1 MKKMTTFI
9 INVLMIQHK
18 IHTIIRATFT
28 GGTLVIYLLIGYL
41 TSAPSINTIFK
52 KGEKPMKEVTKLL
65 INDFKIKE
73 LGYDFMGFSLCKNS
87 LLSFHHLILS
97 KEYCKKAHLGKGY
110 WYWNGV
116 ILCQD
121 TSHEYLHLI
130 QRYEPIHSKVLFNV
144 HASVWFYFPICCF
157 S

>member
-1 MKKMTTFI
+1 
-9 INVLMIQHK
+9 
-18 IHTIIRATFT
+18 
-28 GGTLVIYLLIGYL
+28 
-41 TSAPSINTIFK
+41 
-52 KGEKPMKEVTKLL
+52 MKEVTKLL

-73 LGYDFMGFSLCKNS
+73 LGYDFMGFSLYKDS

-130 QRYEPIHSKVLFNV
+130 QRYEDELFRYISSEMYDMKVKGYLDKQNLI
-144 HASVWFYFPICCF
+144 AIGQILDYFESLYMDQKTDKGHYLIKEKYLDRNRF
-157 S
+157 E

>member
-1 MKKMTTFI
+1 
-9 INVLMIQHK
+9 
-18 IHTIIRATFT
+18 
-28 GGTLVIYLLIGYL
+28 
-41 TSAPSINTIFK
+41 
-52 KGEKPMKEVTKLL
+52 MKEVTKLL

-73 LGYDFMGFSLCKNS
+73 LGYDFMGFSLYKDS

-121 TSHEYLHLI
+121 TSHEYLHLV
-130 QRYEPIHSKVLFNV
+130 QRYSDELFRYITSEMYDMKVKGYLDKQNLI
-144 HASVWFYFPICCF
+144 AIGQILDYFESLYMEQKTDKGHYLIKEKYLDRNRF
-157 S
+157 E

>member
-1 MKKMTTFI
+1 
-9 INVLMIQHK
+9 
-18 IHTIIRATFT
+18 
-28 GGTLVIYLLIGYL
+28 
-41 TSAPSINTIFK
+41 
-52 KGEKPMKEVTKLL
+52 MKEVTKLL

-130 QRYEPIHSKVLFNV
+130 QRYEDELFRYITSEMYDMKAKGYLDKQNLI
-144 HASVWFYFPICCF
+144 AIGQILDYFESLYMEQKTDKGHYLIKEKYLDRNRF
-157 S
+157 E

>member
-1 MKKMTTFI
+1 
-9 INVLMIQHK
+9 
-18 IHTIIRATFT
+18 
-28 GGTLVIYLLIGYL
+28 
-41 TSAPSINTIFK
+41 
-52 KGEKPMKEVTKLL
+52 MKEVTKLL

-121 TSHEYLHLI
+121 TSHEYLHLV
-130 QRYEPIHSKVLFNV
+130 QRYSDELFRYITSEMYDMKVKGYLDKQNLI
-144 HASVWFYFPICCF
+144 SIGQILDYFESLYMEQKTDKGHYLIKEKYLDRNRF
-157 S
+157 E

>member
-1 MKKMTTFI
+1 
-9 INVLMIQHK
+9 
-18 IHTIIRATFT
+18 
-28 GGTLVIYLLIGYL
+28 
-41 TSAPSINTIFK
+41 
-52 KGEKPMKEVTKLL
+52 MKEVTKLL

-73 LGYDFMGFSLCKNS
+73 LGYDFMGFSLCKDS

-121 TSHEYLHLI
+121 TSHEYLHLV
-130 QRYEPIHSKVLFNV
+130 QRNSDELFRYITSEMYDMKVKGYLDKQNLI
-144 HASVWFYFPICCF
+144 AIGQILDYFESLYMEQKTDKGHYLIKEKYLDRNRF
-157 S
+157 E

>member
-1 MKKMTTFI
+1 
-9 INVLMIQHK
+9 
-18 IHTIIRATFT
+18 
-28 GGTLVIYLLIGYL
+28 
-41 TSAPSINTIFK
+41 
-52 KGEKPMKEVTKLL
+52 MKEVTKLL

-73 LGYDFMGFSLCKNS
+73 LGYDFMGFSLCKDS

-130 QRYEPIHSKVLFNV
+130 QRYEDELFRYITSEMYDMKVKGYLDKQNLI
-144 HASVWFYFPICCF
+144 AIGQILDYFESLYMEQKTDKGHYLIKEKYLDRNRF
-157 S
+157 E